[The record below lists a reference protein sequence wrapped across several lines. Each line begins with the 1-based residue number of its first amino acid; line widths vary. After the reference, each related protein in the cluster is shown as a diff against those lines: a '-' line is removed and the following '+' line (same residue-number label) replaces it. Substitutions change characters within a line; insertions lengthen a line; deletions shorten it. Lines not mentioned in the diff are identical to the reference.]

1 MISKEDF
8 MSEQANETQAV
19 DPFKPYKG
27 RFKEYHALP
36 AQGRDK
42 DDIFKELSRMAEE
55 ENAKWKS
62 GQISGTFYHAGDEHR
77 IFLNK
82 IFSLFSHENT
92 IQFDLCPSM
101 FKMESEIIAM
111 TAAMLNGDA
120 VATHHPGEQ
129 VCGTLTSGGTESIL
143 MAMKAYRDWGRCE
156 KGIDTPE
163 VVMPHTAHPAFDKAG
178 QYFGIKMVHVP
189 VSAPDFRVDP
199 AAVEARINAN
209 TAAIVGSAGNYPYGL
224 IDPLDRLSDIALKHN
239 IGMHVDGCLGG
250 FILPWIEK
258 LGYAIAPFDFRL
270 PGVTSMSAD
279 THKYGFALKG
289 TSVVLYRNNNLRRH
303 QYFNV
308 PDWAGGLYASPTAA
322 GSRSGGLTAATWA
335 SMIYLGE
342 EGYLKAARAIMA
354 VADKIRQGIED
365 IPELILIGKPTFV
378 ISFRS
383 EAVDVYHIN
392 DFMKTKGWR
401 FNVLQLPPALHFC
414 VTMPQT
420 AVAGVAE
427 RFLDDLKAG
436 VAYAKTKAGSV
447 AETTALYGLAGT
459 LEGNKQVTELIY
471 GVFDY
476 LYSV

>member
-1 MISKEDF
+1 MP
-8 MSEQANETQAV
+8 EQANETQPV

-27 RFKEYHALP
+27 RFKEHHALP

-42 DDIFKELSRMAEE
+42 DDIFKELSLMAAE

-62 GQISGTFYHAGDEHR
+62 GQVSGTFYHAGDEHR
-77 IFLNK
+77 SFLNK

-111 TAAMLNGDA
+111 TAGMLNADA
-120 VATHHPGEQ
+120 VKTHTPGDQ

-143 MAMKAYRDWGRCE
+143 MAMKAYRDWARTE
-156 KGIDTPE
+156 KGISAPE
-163 VVMPHTAHPAFDKAG
+163 VIMPHTAHPAFDKAD
-178 QYFGIKMVHVP
+178 QYFGIKMVHIP

-199 AAVEARINAN
+199 AAVEARINEN

-224 IDPLDRLSDIALKHN
+224 IDPLDQLSDIALKHD
-239 IGMHVDGCLGG
+239 IGFHVDGCLGG
-250 FILPWIEK
+250 FIFPWIEK
-258 LGYAIAPFDFRL
+258 LGYAIPPFDFRL

-308 PDWAGGLYASPTAA
+308 PDWPGGLYASPTAA

-342 EGYLKAARAIMA
+342 EGYLKGARAIMS
-354 VADKIRQGIED
+354 VADEIKQGIKA
-365 IPELILIGKPTFV
+365 IPELSLIGEPTFV

-383 EAVDVYHIN
+383 EKVDVYHIN
-392 DFMKTKGWR
+392 DFMKARGWR

-420 AVAGVAE
+420 FVAGVAE
-427 RFLDDLKAG
+427 RFLEDLRAG
-436 VAYAKTKAGSV
+436 VDYARTKTGTA

-459 LEGNKQVTELIY
+459 LEGNQQVTELIY

>member
-1 MISKEDF
+1 MPE
-8 MSEQANETQAV
+8 EANKTQPV

-27 RFKEYHALP
+27 RFAEYHALP
-36 AQGRDK
+36 GRGRDK
-42 DDIFKELSRMAEE
+42 DDILKELSLMAGE
-55 ENAKWKS
+55 ENEKWKS
-62 GQISGTFYHAGDEHR
+62 GQVSGTFYHAGDEHR
-77 IFLNK
+77 TFLNK
-82 IFSLFSHENT
+82 VFSLFSHENT

-111 TAAMLNGDA
+111 TAKMLNGDA
-120 VATHHPGEQ
+120 VKSHNPGDQ

-143 MAMKAYRDWGRCE
+143 MAMKAYRDWARSE
-156 KGIDTPE
+156 KEITAPE
-163 VVMPHTAHPAFDKAG
+163 VVMPHTAHPAFDKAD

-199 AAVEARINAN
+199 AAVEAEINDN

-224 IDPLDRLSDIALKHN
+224 IDPLDKLSDIALKHN
-239 IGMHVDGCLGG
+239 IGFHVDGCLGG

-258 LGYAIAPFDFRL
+258 LGYAIPPFDFRL

-289 TSVVLYRNNNLRRH
+289 TSVVLYRSNNLRRH
-303 QYFNV
+303 QYFDV
-308 PDWAGGLYASPTAA
+308 PDWPGGLYASPTAA

-335 SMIYLGE
+335 SMVYLGE
-342 EGYLKAARAIMA
+342 EGYLKAVKAIMA
-354 VADKIRQGIED
+354 VADKIKQGIQGM
-365 IPELILIGKPTFV
+365 PELTLIGEPTFV

-383 EAVDVYHIN
+383 EELDVYLIN

-420 AVAGVAE
+420 FTAGVAE
-427 RFLDDLKAG
+427 RFLEDLKGG
-436 VAYAKTKAGSV
+436 VEYAKTKAGIV

-459 LEGNKQVTELIY
+459 LEGNRQVTELIY

>member
-1 MISKEDF
+1 
-8 MSEQANETQAV
+8 
-19 DPFKPYKG
+19 
-27 RFKEYHALP
+27 
-36 AQGRDK
+36 
-42 DDIFKELSRMAEE
+42 
-55 ENAKWKS
+55 
-62 GQISGTFYHAGDEHR
+62 
-77 IFLNK
+77 
-82 IFSLFSHENT
+82 
-92 IQFDLCPSM
+92 
-101 FKMESEIIAM
+101 ME
-111 TAAMLNGDA
+111 
-120 VATHHPGEQ
+120 
-129 VCGTLTSGGTESIL
+129 
-143 MAMKAYRDWGRCE
+143 
-156 KGIDTPE
+156 
-163 VVMPHTAHPAFDKAG
+163 AFDKAD
-178 QYFGIKMVHVP
+178 QYFGIKMVHIP

-199 AAVEARINAN
+199 AAVEARINEN

-224 IDPLDRLSDIALKHN
+224 IDPLDQLSDIALKHD
-239 IGMHVDGCLGG
+239 IGFHVDGCLGG
-250 FILPWIEK
+250 FIFPWIEK
-258 LGYAIAPFDFRL
+258 LGYAIPPFDFRL

-308 PDWAGGLYASPTAA
+308 PDWPGGLYASPTAA

-354 VADKIRQGIED
+354 VADEIKQGIKA
-365 IPELILIGKPTFV
+365 IPELSLIGEPTFV

-383 EAVDVYHIN
+383 EKVDVYHIN
-392 DFMKTKGWR
+392 DFMKARGWR

-420 AVAGVAE
+420 FLAGVAE
-427 RFLDDLKAG
+427 RFLEDLRAG
-436 VAYAKTKAGSV
+436 VDYARTKAGTA

-459 LEGNKQVTELIY
+459 LEGNQQVTELIY